1 MLTEDEIE
9 QYHREGYLL
18 RRKLIDTETIA
29 EIRAIA
35 ETTRSTDGGSWTPR
49 IFDYES
55 PTKDADLH
63 RLLID
68 SRVVEAAT
76 QLFGAP
82 ALIYY
87 GMLAIV
93 PARSGTGLPWHQD
106 NMYSHIYG
114 GALNIFVALS
124 TITPEAANLWIAPG
138 SHKLGTQPSKAN
150 ETTAKGHREALVEP
164 ENGFCLPTLQP
175 GDACLFTRDTL
186 HRSLTNTTDTPRYAY
201 AAQFCTAHARYTED
215 GKRPFRALDPQALQ
229 SGHMKK

>member
-9 QYHREGYLL
+9 QYHRDGYLL
-18 RRKLIDTETIA
+18 QRGLIDTDTIA

-35 ETTRSTDGGSWTPR
+35 ETTRATEGGGWTPR
-49 IFDYES
+49 VFDYEN
-55 PTKDADLH
+55 PAEDAALH
-63 RLLID
+63 RLLTD
-68 SRVVEAAT
+68 PRVVGAAT

-82 ALIYY
+82 ARIYY

-93 PARSGTGLPWHQD
+93 PARGGNGLPWHQD

-124 TITPEAANLWIAPG
+124 QITPEAANLWVVPG

-150 ETTAKGHREALVEP
+150 ETTAKGHREALTEP
-164 ENGFCLPTLQP
+164 EGGFCLPPLEP

-186 HRSLTNTTDTPRYAY
+186 HRSLTNTTDMPRYAY
-201 AAQFCTAHARYTED
+201 AAQFCAAHARYTAD
-215 GKRPFRALDPQALQ
+215 GKHPFRALDPHALQ
-229 SGHMKK
+229 SGQTKK